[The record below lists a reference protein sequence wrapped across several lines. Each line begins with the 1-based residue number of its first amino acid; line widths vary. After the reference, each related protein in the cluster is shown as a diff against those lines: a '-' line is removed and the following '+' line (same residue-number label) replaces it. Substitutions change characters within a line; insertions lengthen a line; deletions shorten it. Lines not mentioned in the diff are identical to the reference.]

1 MMIKGFSYRCYRQN
15 GTYQLECPILK
26 TSSALRYYT
35 NATTVL
41 YVLRTMEPHYS
52 NNEGCLILVNA
63 NILHLLLMG
72 IQICYALL
80 SMKAVGIVVLEGI
93 LET

>member
-1 MMIKGFSYRCYRQN
+1 
-15 GTYQLECPILK
+15 
-26 TSSALRYYT
+26 
-35 NATTVL
+35 
-41 YVLRTMEPHYS
+41 MEPHYS